1 VLICSTEPECKVY
14 FYSNLLIEA
23 FTLGRNV
30 FAIFGVIFSLFLLL
44 EWQRAD
50 QLEKARNLA
59 FERGTVGRVVNADEL
74 QRGAR
79 RSIMDAR
86 AARRDSRP

>member
-1 VLICSTEPECKVY
+1 MY
-14 FYSNLLIEA
+14 FFSNLFMSG

-30 FAIFGVIFSLFLLL
+30 FAIFGVISSLFLLL

-50 QLEKARNLA
+50 QLEKARSLS
-59 FERGTVGRVVNADEL
+59 FERGTLGRVVSADEL

-79 RSIMDAR
+79 RSIMEAR